1 MEFRIARDYLNEAL
15 GCLSTAIERKHQMNI
30 LSNVKV
36 EMNKEKMTL
45 TGSDLEIQTIVQCDL
60 TNECIVPGITTIP
73 FRKLLEIC
81 KSLPPGS
88 LLDIT
93 VENNRCILKSGQ
105 SRFSISTL
113 DATDYP
119 LMNKS
124 SATPIIVRTNQGEL
138 KRNIDNVMFSMAV
151 DDVRYYLTGALFDIK
166 ENSIKIVTTDGHRLS
181 CSEFESKCD
190 DFSQFNSEKHII
202 LPRKAVHDLSKQLD
216 AVDKPIEL
224 RMHTDLMA
232 YNIILNTPSGNTL
245 HIDNTILLLDAKY
258 PNYNRVIPK
267 DSNKI
272 AVIDTGLFKA
282 AMQRVAIL
290 SNEKLRI
297 IKLTFTT
304 NLLRIDT
311 NNSDKEEAFEEI
323 PIKYA
328 SDEVCIGFNA
338 QYLIEI
344 MSTLNNQF
352 VEMYMSGDTSSTLVK
367 AIQNEHTLY
376 VVMPVRV

>member
-15 GCLSTAIERKHQMNI
+15 GRLSTAIERKHQMNI
-30 LSNVKV
+30 LGNVKV
-36 EMNKEKMTL
+36 EINKEKMTL

-60 TNECIVPGITTIP
+60 TNECIIPGITTIP
-73 FRKLLEIC
+73 YRKLLEIC
-81 KSLPPGS
+81 KSLPQGA
-88 LLDIT
+88 LLDIS

-119 LMNKS
+119 IMNKS
-124 SATPIIVRTNQGEL
+124 SATPIVVLTNQGDL

-181 CSEFESKCD
+181 CSEFESKCE
-190 DFSQFNSEKHII
+190 DFSKINNGKHII

-216 AVDKPIEL
+216 AVDNPIQL
-224 RMHTDLMA
+224 RMHRDLMA
-232 YNIILNTPSGNTL
+232 YNIVLNTPTGNTL

-258 PNYNRVIPK
+258 PNYNQVIPK
-267 DSNKI
+267 NSNKI
-272 AVIDTGLFKA
+272 AVIDTGVFKE

-297 IKLTFTT
+297 IKLTFMT
-304 NLLRIDT
+304 NMLRIDT
-311 NNSDKEEAFEEI
+311 NNAEKEEAFEEI
-323 PIKYA
+323 PIKYS

-352 VEMYMSGDTSSTLVK
+352 VEMYMSGDTSSALVK
-367 AIQNEHTLY
+367 AVQNEHTLY